1 MNEELVKKINKA
13 IATNDQETL
22 EMLKQ
27 NYGFSLNIE
36 KNDKVN
42 MLELKTIL
50 ERNNPEEIKKYQLDN
65 NIKIDKIVRDENGNI
80 KGILLNSTVTREK
93 INPKDMVSDAN
104 YFRDLPCDN
113 DLFII
118 YHLASM
124 HGLLEQESDL
134 IGAFI
139 LKWYNENKI
148 NIITKKGLF
157 RKKLLLQFN
166 DCDILDSL
174 EKQLYN
180 HIRNISIDN
189 VIDKDIY
196 TWVRKNR
203 FEFNRLLQNIKI
215 DSQIR
220 LKNKGLILLE
230 QNPGNTVVKENDTTY
245 KRVLN
250 SGKATILPKYKEYLN
265 ELVGFIKYIKDFSL
279 LNEKGIKDVKL
290 WDDYLVISE
299 LLGIA
304 GNVSKDMDYVL
315 PKFKTKNRMKAK
327 GKRIKVKSS
336 ELDKYF
342 NK

>member
-13 IATNDQETL
+13 IATNDLETL

-42 MLELKTIL
+42 MVELKKVL

-65 NIKIDKIVRDENGNI
+65 NIKIDKIVRDENGNV

-93 INPKDMVSDAN
+93 IDPKDMVSDAN

-148 NIITKKGLF
+148 SIITKKGLF
-157 RKKLLLQFN
+157 GKKLLIRFN
-166 DCDILDSL
+166 ECDIQDSL

-180 HIRNISIDN
+180 HIRDISIDD
-189 VIDKDIY
+189 VINKDIY
-196 TWVRKNR
+196 MWVRKNR
-203 FEFNRLLQNIKI
+203 FKFNKLLQNIKI
-215 DSQIR
+215 DTQIR

-230 QNPGNTVVKENDTTY
+230 EGISNTIIKESETRY

-265 ELVGFIKYIKDFSL
+265 ELVGFIKFIKDFSL
-279 LNEKGIKDVKL
+279 LNEKEIKEVKL

-315 PKFKTKNRMKAK
+315 PKFKTKSRMKAK
-327 GKRIKVKSS
+327 GKRIKLSPA
-336 ELDKYF
+336 EFDKYF